1 MTASTETSSAAVPL
15 TPPRPAEGGGR
26 QSRVGK
32 KPIEVP
38 KGVDVTFAD
47 GVVSVKGPKGSL
59 SRKLPRAIEIDRKPQ
74 VVVVKPQAGNR
85 EGPKMQGL
93 ARALLANMVAGVVQP
108 FVKSLD
114 FYGTGY
120 RAELAGQD
128 LTLSLGLSHQVK
140 MRLPDL
146 VKPRVEIIDEAGQ
159 KRPRLHLES
168 IDKELLGRTA
178 AEIRSFRPPEPYKGK
193 GGRYVGEKIR
203 EKAGKAGKGRK

>member
-1 MTASTETSSAAVPL
+1 MTEAAQSS
-15 TPPRPAEGGGR
+15 ER

-32 KPIEVP
+32 RPIPLP
-38 KGVDVTFAD
+38 KGVEFKAAD
-47 GVVSVKGPKGSL
+47 GAMSVKGPKGAL
-59 SRKLPRAIEIDRKPQ
+59 SRPVPRAVLLEQQGTQI
-74 VVVVKPQAGNR
+74 VVRPGGGR
-85 EGPKMQGL
+85 EGLQMQGL
-93 ARALLANMVAGVVQP
+93 TRALLANMVEGVVKG
-108 FVKSLD
+108 FAKSLD

-140 MRLPDL
+140 FRLPDA
-146 VKPRVEIIDEAGQ
+146 VKGRVETIDEAGQ

-168 IDKELLGRTA
+168 IDKELLGQTA

-193 GGRYVGEKIR
+193 GGRYTGEKIR